1 MRILCGCVVACSVF
15 LSSFSGLGVW
25 SQSGTSEPPGLDEI
39 IAAANS
45 YVQASPSWTPAEAP
59 EGAGPESDEGGN
71 SDVLDSETGLLSDA
85 ATREAVPFALNDSVY
100 GGSISTTILDIFAG
114 VCAKYPSKDYVAFRS
129 GRYTYDLYIGD
140 ISLAGAFSGTQL
152 LHVVYDSNSDGG
164 PYLRYNTEDLGLTP
178 GTSLVYSNLGDYPAL
193 PIQGVPYEKALIF
206 GGVVIFLFILFRWVF
221 SRSRV

>member
-1 MRILCGCVVACSVF
+1 MRILCGCVVSFSVL
-15 LSSFSGLGVW
+15 LSSFLGSAAW

-71 SDVLDSETGLLSDA
+71 SDVLDSEAGVLSDA
-85 ATREAVPFALNDSVY
+85 AQSEAVPFALNDSIY
-100 GGSISTTILDIFAG
+100 SGSISTTILDVFAG

-129 GRYTYDLYIGD
+129 GQYTYDLYIGD
-140 ISLAGAFSGTQL
+140 ISLAGAFSGMQL
-152 LHVVYDSNSDGG
+152 LHVVYDSASSYNNG

-193 PIQGVPYEKALIF
+193 PIQGGAV
-206 GGVVIFLFILFRWVF
+206 
-221 SRSRV
+221 